1 MTAVAPT
8 DTFSI
13 GGDLPVH
20 RLGYGAMQL
29 PGPGVW
35 GEPADPENAH
45 RVVRAAVEQGVDFID
60 TADSYGP
67 VVSERIIAEALHPY
81 PEGLVIATK
90 AGLTRQGPGIWTPVG
105 RPAYLK
111 QQVELSLRTLRL
123 ERIDLIQLHR
133 IDADVPL
140 ADQLGAFK
148 ELQDEGKV
156 RHIGVSEVS
165 VAELEQAREIVDVVS
180 VQNLYNLTN
189 RQSQDVLDHAT
200 EHGIGFIPWFPIATG
215 DLAAPGRRHRPGAG
229 RHTVPGGA
237 GLAAAHV
244 TGRPAD
250 PRHEVR
256 RAPERE
262 PGCGAAAP
270 LRRGHGPPGRAR
282 VVVQRC
288 PGSRRPPAGSR
299 RERASGG
306 GQAVP
311 FQRQRRSVPGRT
323 RRRSG
328 RSSARRAGR
337 TWYGTTA
344 RRVEAAVR
352 GVGRAT
358 AGRGST
364 SSTGPSSS
372 SRSPN
377 PSERM
382 SRRVAVGAPTTR
394 QERPAGTSASEKPAS
409 TRSPEQSRKWAPA
422 TSTTTV
428 P

>member
-1 MTAVAPT
+1 MTTVAPS

-35 GEPADPENAH
+35 GEPADPENAR
-45 RVVRAAVEQGVDFID
+45 RVVRAAVEQGVDLID

-67 VVSERIIAEALHPY
+67 VVSERLIAEALHPY

-133 IDADVPL
+133 IDAEVPL

-165 VAELEQAREIVDVVS
+165 VAELEEARQIVDVVS

-200 EHGIGFIPWFPIATG
+200 EHGIAFIPWFPIATG
-215 DLAAPGRRHRPGAG
+215 DLAAPDSPVADIARELDATPSQVALAWLLHTSPVVLPIPGTKSVE
-229 RHTVPGGA
+229 HLTEN
-237 GLAAAHV
+237 L
-244 TGRPAD
+244 
-250 PRHEVR
+250 
-256 RAPERE
+256 
-262 PGCGAAAP
+262 GAAQ
-270 LRRGHGPPGRAR
+270 LRLSDEDMAR
-282 VVVQRC
+282 LDALV
-288 PGSRRPPAGSR
+288 
-299 RERASGG
+299 
-306 GQAVP
+306 
-311 FQRQRRSVPGRT
+311 
-323 RRRSG
+323 
-328 RSSARRAGR
+328 
-337 TWYGTTA
+337 
-344 RRVEAAVR
+344 
-352 GVGRAT
+352 
-358 AGRGST
+358 
-364 SSTGPSSS
+364 
-372 SRSPN
+372 
-377 PSERM
+377 
-382 SRRVAVGAPTTR
+382 
-394 QERPAGTSASEKPAS
+394 
-409 TRSPEQSRKWAPA
+409 
-422 TSTTTV
+422 
-428 P
+428 

>member
-1 MTAVAPT
+1 MTTVAPS

-35 GEPADPENAH
+35 GEPADPENAR

-81 PEGLVIATK
+81 PERLVIATK

-133 IDADVPL
+133 IDGEVPL

-148 ELQDEGKV
+148 ELQEEGKV

-165 VAELEQAREIVDVVS
+165 VAELEEARSIVDVVS

-215 DLAAPGRRHRPGAG
+215 DLAAPDSPVADIARELDATPSQVALAWLLHTSPVVLPIPGTKSVE
-229 RHTVPGGA
+229 HLTEN
-237 GLAAAHV
+237 L
-244 TGRPAD
+244 
-250 PRHEVR
+250 
-256 RAPERE
+256 
-262 PGCGAAAP
+262 GAAQ
-270 LRRGHGPPGRAR
+270 LRLSDEDMAR
-282 VVVQRC
+282 LD
-288 PGSRRPPAGSR
+288 AL
-299 RERASGG
+299 A
-306 GQAVP
+306 
-311 FQRQRRSVPGRT
+311 
-323 RRRSG
+323 
-328 RSSARRAGR
+328 
-337 TWYGTTA
+337 
-344 RRVEAAVR
+344 
-352 GVGRAT
+352 
-358 AGRGST
+358 
-364 SSTGPSSS
+364 
-372 SRSPN
+372 
-377 PSERM
+377 
-382 SRRVAVGAPTTR
+382 
-394 QERPAGTSASEKPAS
+394 
-409 TRSPEQSRKWAPA
+409 
-422 TSTTTV
+422 
-428 P
+428 

>member
-1 MTAVAPT
+1 MTTVAPS

-35 GEPADPENAH
+35 GEPADRDAAL

-123 ERIDLIQLHR
+123 ERIELIQLHR
-133 IDADVPL
+133 IDGEVPL

-148 ELQDEGKV
+148 ELQEEGKV

-165 VAELEQAREIVDVVS
+165 VAELEQARQIVDVVS

-215 DLAAPGRRHRPGAG
+215 DLAAPDSPVADIARELDATPSQVALAWLLHTSPVVLPIPGTKSVE
-229 RHTVPGGA
+229 HLTEN
-237 GLAAAHV
+237 L
-244 TGRPAD
+244 
-250 PRHEVR
+250 
-256 RAPERE
+256 
-262 PGCGAAAP
+262 GAAR
-270 LRRGHGPPGRAR
+270 LRLSDEDMAR
-282 VVVQRC
+282 LD
-288 PGSRRPPAGSR
+288 AL
-299 RERASGG
+299 AS
-306 GQAVP
+306 
-311 FQRQRRSVPGRT
+311 
-323 RRRSG
+323 
-328 RSSARRAGR
+328 
-337 TWYGTTA
+337 
-344 RRVEAAVR
+344 
-352 GVGRAT
+352 
-358 AGRGST
+358 
-364 SSTGPSSS
+364 
-372 SRSPN
+372 
-377 PSERM
+377 
-382 SRRVAVGAPTTR
+382 
-394 QERPAGTSASEKPAS
+394 
-409 TRSPEQSRKWAPA
+409 
-422 TSTTTV
+422 
-428 P
+428 

>member
-1 MTAVAPT
+1 MTAVAPS

-35 GEPADPENAH
+35 GEPADPENAR

-133 IDADVPL
+133 IDAEVPL

-148 ELQDEGKV
+148 ELQEEGKV

-165 VAELEQAREIVDVVS
+165 VAELEKARGIVDVVS
-180 VQNLYNLTN
+180 VQNLYNLTD

-200 EHGIGFIPWFPIATG
+200 EHGIAFIPWFPIATG
-215 DLAAPGRRHRPGAG
+215 DLAAPDSPVADIARELDATPSQVALAWLLQTSPVVLPIPGTKSVE
-229 RHTVPGGA
+229 HLTEN
-237 GLAAAHV
+237 L
-244 TGRPAD
+244 
-250 PRHEVR
+250 
-256 RAPERE
+256 
-262 PGCGAAAP
+262 GAAR
-270 LRRGHGPPGRAR
+270 LRLSAEDMAR
-282 VVVQRC
+282 LD
-288 PGSRRPPAGSR
+288 AL
-299 RERASGG
+299 A
-306 GQAVP
+306 
-311 FQRQRRSVPGRT
+311 
-323 RRRSG
+323 
-328 RSSARRAGR
+328 
-337 TWYGTTA
+337 
-344 RRVEAAVR
+344 
-352 GVGRAT
+352 
-358 AGRGST
+358 
-364 SSTGPSSS
+364 
-372 SRSPN
+372 
-377 PSERM
+377 
-382 SRRVAVGAPTTR
+382 
-394 QERPAGTSASEKPAS
+394 
-409 TRSPEQSRKWAPA
+409 
-422 TSTTTV
+422 
-428 P
+428 

>member
-1 MTAVAPT
+1 MTTVAPS

-35 GEPADPENAH
+35 GEPADPENAR

-81 PEGLVIATK
+81 PEDLVIATK

-133 IDADVPL
+133 IDGEVPL

-148 ELQDEGKV
+148 ELQQEGKV

-165 VAELEQAREIVDVVS
+165 VAELEEARSIVDVVS

-215 DLAAPGRRHRPGAG
+215 DLAAPDSPVADIARELDATPSQVALAWLLHTSPVVLPIPGTKSVE
-229 RHTVPGGA
+229 HLTEN
-237 GLAAAHV
+237 L
-244 TGRPAD
+244 
-250 PRHEVR
+250 
-256 RAPERE
+256 
-262 PGCGAAAP
+262 GAAQ
-270 LRRGHGPPGRAR
+270 LRLSDEDMAR
-282 VVVQRC
+282 LD
-288 PGSRRPPAGSR
+288 AL
-299 RERASGG
+299 A
-306 GQAVP
+306 
-311 FQRQRRSVPGRT
+311 
-323 RRRSG
+323 
-328 RSSARRAGR
+328 
-337 TWYGTTA
+337 
-344 RRVEAAVR
+344 
-352 GVGRAT
+352 
-358 AGRGST
+358 
-364 SSTGPSSS
+364 
-372 SRSPN
+372 
-377 PSERM
+377 
-382 SRRVAVGAPTTR
+382 
-394 QERPAGTSASEKPAS
+394 
-409 TRSPEQSRKWAPA
+409 
-422 TSTTTV
+422 
-428 P
+428 